1 MLLALETA
9 RRRLL
14 AAPADDSPVEFATLA
29 IHELAA
35 CGLGPVQLDVGERRQ
50 PTDAAA
56 IAPGPDVVSLPLPGH
71 PLVSALTIAGVPPRD
86 DVRAALVELRDVIA
100 LGLKARATS
109 QTTPDGFR
117 AVFEQADIGMA
128 LVDPASGQL
137 LTVNDQLCAILGRTR
152 EELLG
157 LGWSDLTPAEDIA
170 GIHAFLAPILTGAAR
185 TLTRE
190 LRYRHPSGELGWG
203 RLRVTCLDAPAPPRL
218 LGMFDDITAPR
229 AALEALRASEERL
242 ATMFAL
248 APIGIA
254 EGDVIARRMI
264 RVNPQLCAITGYTA
278 DELCAISVVDELTH
292 PDDRA
297 ELEAA
302 MRRLLA
308 GELRS
313 HRGERRYLH
322 KDGHTVWVSV
332 TLCLSRDA
340 AGQLT
345 RTLAII
351 EDITE
356 RRDREARLQVYT
368 SALFA
373 AANAIVITDP
383 QGTIMACNPAI
394 HALTGYTPDEL
405 IGRHPRLFRS
415 GRQSDAF
422 YRTLWETVLEG
433 QVWHGELVN
442 RRKDG
447 GLYTEDMTITPVRD
461 GAGQVT
467 HLVAIKQDVTRR
479 GEAERALR
487 ASEGRYRTLVDNLED
502 VVFTLD
508 AALQLTF
515 VNRAVESFGFT
526 PDELLGQPVLE
537 RLFPTDHVV
546 ALALI
551 ADGAERPPRELRA
564 VDASGRARPVR
575 VVLRPTREAGA
586 FVGVT
591 GVIVDL
597 TARREIEEQLRA
609 AQKMEAVGRLA
620 GGVAHDFNNLLS
632 VIMSYTDLAI
642 ADLHQED
649 PLSADLKEVQA
660 AARRAEGLTRQLLAF
675 SRKQVLS
682 PEPCDLY
689 ELVTGIARMLQ
700 RLIGED
706 VKLVI
711 ERDHPSAQTLIDRGQ
726 VEQVIMNLVVN
737 ARDAM
742 PDGGRV
748 TIATRAVELDAPTAH
763 ALELSPGTY
772 LELSVADTGVG
783 MDEAVRARVFEPFF
797 TTKGVGK
804 GTGLGLSMVYGIVR
818 QSGGAITVDSAPG
831 RGARFRIYLPTHAA
845 ASADELL
852 RPAARA
858 PRGHGAVLVIEDEAA
873 LRNVIRRVLTG
884 AGYEVALAAD
894 ADEAR
899 AQASQLGGRL
909 RLILS
914 DVILPGPNGP
924 TLVDELRQG
933 NPDLA
938 VIFMSGYTDDAL
950 ARLGVLEREFLRK
963 PFDLKVLTARV
974 GDALV
979 RAGSPAASA

>member
-1 MLLALETA
+1 MPRLGTA

-14 AAPADDSPVEFATLA
+14 AAPGSDSPLEFATLA
-29 IHELAA
+29 IHELGA
-35 CGLGPVQLDVGERRQ
+35 CGLGPVLLEVGELRQ
-50 PTDAAA
+50 PADAAA
-56 IAPGPDVVSLPLPGH
+56 IVPGDDVVSLPLPSHG
-71 PLVSALTIAGVPPRD
+71 VAGALTIAGVPPSD
-86 DVRAALVELRDVIA
+86 EVQAALRELRDVIA
-100 LGLKARATS
+100 LGLRARVPVG
-109 QTTPDGFR
+109 TTPDGFR
-117 AVFEQADIGMA
+117 AVFEEAGIGMA
-128 LVDPASGQL
+128 MVDPTSGRF
-137 LTVNDQLCAILGRTR
+137 LTVNDQLCETLGRTR
-152 EELLG
+152 AQLLA
-157 LGWSDLTPAEDIA
+157 LGWSDVTPAEDIA
-170 GIHAFLAPILTGAAR
+170 SIHAFLAPIVAGTAR

-190 LRYRHPSGELGWG
+190 LRYHHPGGEQRWA
-203 RLRVTCLDAPAPPRL
+203 RLTVTRLDAPRPPRL
-218 LGMFDDITAPR
+218 FGLLEDVTSAR
-229 AALEALRASEERL
+229 AAIDALRASEERL

-254 EGDVIARRMI
+254 EGDVIARRMT
-264 RVNPQLCAITGYTA
+264 RVNAQLCAITGYTA
-278 DELCAISVVDELTH
+278 EELCSISVVDQLTH

-297 ELEAA
+297 ELEVA
-302 MRRLLA
+302 MRRLLK

-313 HRGERRYLH
+313 HRGERRYVH

-332 TLCLSRDA
+332 TLCLTRDP

-351 EDITE
+351 EDISE
-356 RRDREARLQVYT
+356 RRAREATLQVYT
-368 SALFA
+368 SALLA
-373 AANAIVITDP
+373 AANAIMITDP
-383 QGTIMACNPAI
+383 QGTIMACNPAMTT
-394 HALTGYTPDEL
+394 LTGYDAEEL
-405 IGRHPRLFRS
+405 IGCHPRLFRS
-415 GRQSDAF
+415 GRQSAEF
-422 YRTLWETVLEG
+422 YRALWDTVLSG

-461 GAGQVT
+461 DAGAVT
-467 HLVAIKQDVTRR
+467 HLVAIKQDATAR
-479 GEAERALR
+479 GETEQALR
-487 ASEGRYRTLVDNLED
+487 ASEARYRTLVDNLED

-515 VNRAVESFGFT
+515 VSRAVESFGYT
-526 PDELLGQPVLE
+526 ADELLGQPVLE
-537 RLFPTDHVV
+537 RLFPFDHPA

-575 VVLRPTREAGA
+575 VVLRPIRAGGGL
-586 FVGVT
+586 VGVT
-591 GVIVDL
+591 GVLVDL

-689 ELVTGIARMLQ
+689 DLVTGIARLLQ

-711 ERDHPSAQTLIDRGQ
+711 ERDHPSAQTLVDRGQ
-726 VEQVIMNLVVN
+726 IEQVIMNLAVN

-748 TIATRAVELDAPTAH
+748 TIATTAVDLDAPTAH
-763 ALELSPGTY
+763 ALELAPGPY
-772 LELSVADTGVG
+772 LELSVADTGTG

-818 QSGGAITVDSAPG
+818 QSGGAITVDSEPG
-831 RGARFRIYLPTHAA
+831 HGARFRIYLPIHTGAD
-845 ASADELL
+845 ADEPA
-852 RPAARA
+852 RPAPRV
-858 PRGHGAVLVIEDEAA
+858 PRGQGAVLVIEDEVA
-873 LRNVIRRVLTG
+873 LRNVIRRVLTN

-894 ADEAR
+894 AFEAR
-899 AQASQLGGRL
+899 TQARLLGDRL

-933 NPDLA
+933 NPDIA

-963 PFDLKVLTARV
+963 PFDLKLLTARV

-979 RAGSPAASA
+979 RASPATPA